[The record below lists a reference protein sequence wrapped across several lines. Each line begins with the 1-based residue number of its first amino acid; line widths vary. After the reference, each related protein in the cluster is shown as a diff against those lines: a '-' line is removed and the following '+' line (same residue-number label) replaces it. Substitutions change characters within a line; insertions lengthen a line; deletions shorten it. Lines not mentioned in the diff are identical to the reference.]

1 MAGEPCRAG
10 KRGERPRV
18 HVARGRNTAR
28 RRGARV
34 RRARGARGAAGGSL
48 RSSVSRGARSV
59 RASVLRASPRARAR
73 QHVARRRALG
83 ARAYAP
89 LSQAESTRPACR
101 AARGELTTASG
112 GFLCLLL
119 RAMRPLLAVAAAIDF
134 AAPCT
139 FVAFTHVR
147 IIAAPGSLQA
157 RTRDRVQAI
166 SPPRRHSALRDVRS
180 PRAGRG
186 RPCPRR
192 SSPTADAT
200 DRTRIPTRPAAWQTT
215 R

>member
-1 MAGEPCRAG
+1 MAGEPCGAG

-18 HVARGRNTAR
+18 YVARGRSAAR

-34 RRARGARGAAGGSL
+34 RRARGAWRVAGGRV

-59 RASVLRASPRARAR
+59 RASVLRASSRARAR

-83 ARAYAP
+83 ARAHAS
-89 LSQAESTRPACR
+89 LSQAESTRPAGR
-101 AARGELTTASG
+101 AARGELTAASG

-119 RAMRPLLAVAAAIDF
+119 RAVRSLLAVAAAIDL

-139 FVAFTHVR
+139 LVAFTHVR
-147 IIAAPGSLQA
+147 IIAAPASLQA
-157 RTRDRVQAI
+157 RTRDRVRAI
-166 SPPRRHSALRDVRS
+166 SPPQRQSARRDVRS

-186 RPCPRR
+186 RSCPRR
-192 SSPTADAT
+192 SSSTVDAI
-200 DRTRIPTRPAAWQTT
+200 DRTRIPTPPAAWQTT